1 MTSSPPSSRIS
12 LFYSY
17 SHKDIQY
24 KNGMETALSTLRRRG
39 FIRDW
44 SDAEISPGSSISK
57 ALEAKLPT
65 CEIIAFLFSPDF
77 LASDECLR
85 EWRRARELAD
95 SGHLVYRV
103 PIIIRE
109 CAWQDFLQEDD
120 VKALPVDG
128 KAIAGYRNL
137 DSAWQ
142 EVYEG
147 IKSTVEKLRITY
159 TARPKFLDELQDTE
173 LPSSKPVTLDDIFVF
188 PRLTEFAYSGDTV
201 HDSLVRTMSAL
212 RKKRLCIVHGE
223 DKSGKTALAK
233 YLMLSHIRDEQPS
246 LFVDFSTLTGRL
258 KTNVL
263 GKLYEE
269 QYYGDY
275 TLWCQQDGKSLI
287 IDNMSEAA
295 SHLDFLEACLGDF
308 EQVYVFVSSDVFFA
322 FFMDEHLLAEFHH
335 IQIEPL
341 SYRNQ
346 ERLIRKRLIT
356 IEDD

>member
-103 PIIIRE
+103 PIIIRD

-137 DSAWQ
+137 DFAWQ

-201 HDSLVRTMSAL
+201 T
-212 RKKRLCIVHGE
+212 
-223 DKSGKTALAK
+223 
-233 YLMLSHIRDEQPS
+233 
-246 LFVDFSTLTGRL
+246 
-258 KTNVL
+258 
-263 GKLYEE
+263 
-269 QYYGDY
+269 
-275 TLWCQQDGKSLI
+275 
-287 IDNMSEAA
+287 
-295 SHLDFLEACLGDF
+295 
-308 EQVYVFVSSDVFFA
+308 
-322 FFMDEHLLAEFHH
+322 
-335 IQIEPL
+335 
-341 SYRNQ
+341 
-346 ERLIRKRLIT
+346 
-356 IEDD
+356 